1 MLDTNKSLIEN
12 SDYLKRLSL
21 ELKKKDLKEIDSN
34 LLYEVAYA
42 NTYLDVLISKSSNAS
57 LNTELLD
64 IKSVFD
70 TILASASYEE
80 VSKLKGSFDYKKLL
94 RCKYD
99 DVDKA
104 SYERSYAVSDSD
116 NVVSMYLKSRILAL
130 VEMGVLLT
138 LIGVSRIFTFDFLL
152 LPTTVKPLMHA
163 LEVTA
168 RLLMTALFLVKFISF
183 GVDLLYL
190 VVPAFSYLIDSKRF
204 VSSYARKSMEVCCGD
219 TVVYKKVK
227 DFDRIK
233 RNKVWLKT
241 MLGVE
246 SVLVDYPELLSELK
260 SLDSHLKE
268 LEEKD
273 KKNKDYYLSI
283 AKIEFLHDKYL
294 DLVVD

>member
-42 NTYLDVLISKSSNAS
+42 NTYLDVLLSKSNNAS

-80 VSKLKGSFDYKKLL
+80 VSELKGSFDYKKLL

-104 SYERSYAVSDSD
+104 SYERSYAVSGEA
-116 NVVSMYLKSRILAL
+116 NAIALYLKSRVLTL
-130 VEMGVLLT
+130 VMMGVFPLLMWFLGT
-138 LIGVSRIFTFDFLL
+138 DTFDFL
-152 LPTTVKPLMHA
+152 PSTVKPLMT
-163 LEVTA
+163 VTHI
-168 RLLMTALFLVKFISF
+168 LVVALFLVKFVSF

-190 VVPAFSYLIDSKRF
+190 TIPAFSYLVDSKRY
-204 VSSYARKSMEVCCGD
+204 VSSYARKSMEICCED

-227 DFDRIK
+227 DFNRIE
-233 RNKVWLKT
+233 RNKVWLKS

-246 SVLVDYPELLSELK
+246 SILVDYPELLSELK
-260 SLDSHLKE
+260 SLGSHLKE
-268 LEEKD
+268 LEEKG

-294 DLVVD
+294 ELVAD

>member
-42 NTYLDVLISKSSNAS
+42 NTYLDVLLSKSSNAS

-104 SYERSYAVSDSD
+104 SYERSYAVSGSA
-116 NVVSMYLKSRILAL
+116 NAVAMYLKNRVLTL
-130 VEMGVLLT
+130 VMMGVFPLLMWFLGT
-138 LIGVSRIFTFDFLL
+138 DTFHS
-152 LPTTVKPLMHA
+152 LPTVAKPLMT
-163 LEVTA
+163 VTHI
-168 RLLMTALFLVKFISF
+168 LVVALFLVKFISF
-183 GVDLLYL
+183 EVDLLYL
-190 VVPAFSYLIDSKRF
+190 VVPAFTYLVDSKRY
-204 VSSYARKSMEVCCGD
+204 VSSYARKSMEICCGD

-233 RNKVWLKT
+233 RNKVWLRA

-246 SVLVDYPELLSELK
+246 NIIVDYPELLSELE
-260 SLDSHLKE
+260 SLASHLKE
-268 LEEKD
+268 LEEKG
-273 KKNKDYYLSI
+273 KKNKEYYLSI

>member
-1 MLDTNKSLIEN
+1 MSDTNKSLIEN

-42 NTYLDVLISKSSNAS
+42 NTYLDVLLSKSNNAS

-94 RCKYD
+94 KCKYG

-104 SYERSYAVSDSD
+104 SYERSYAVSGSA
-116 NVVSMYLKSRILAL
+116 NAVAMYLKNRVLTL
-130 VEMGVLLT
+130 VMMGVLLT
-138 LIGVSRIFTFDFLL
+138 IVGISGIFTFDFL
-152 LPTTVKPLMHA
+152 PSTVKPLMTVMHI
-163 LEVTA
+163 
-168 RLLMTALFLVKFISF
+168 LMHILVVALFLVKFVSF

-190 VVPAFSYLIDSKRF
+190 VVPAFTYLVDSKRY

-227 DFDRIK
+227 DFDRIE
-233 RNKVWLKT
+233 RNKVWLET

-246 SVLVDYPELLSELK
+246 SILVDYPELLSELK

-268 LEEKD
+268 LEEKG
-273 KKNKDYYLSI
+273 KKNKEYYLSI

-294 DLVVD
+294 DLVAD

>member
-1 MLDTNKSLIEN
+1 VLDTNKSLIEN

-104 SYERSYAVSDSD
+104 SYERSYAVSGSA
-116 NVVSMYLKSRILAL
+116 NAIAMYLKSRILAL
-130 VEMGVLLT
+130 IVMGVLLT
-138 LIGVSRIFTFDFLL
+138 LMGFSGIFTFDFL
-152 LPTTVKPLMHA
+152 PPLMMS
-163 LEVTA
+163 TT
-168 RLLMTALFLVKFISF
+168 RILMVALFLVKFISF

-190 VVPAFSYLIDSKRF
+190 VVPAFTYLIDSKRF

-246 SVLVDYPELLSELK
+246 SILVDYPELLSELK

-273 KKNKDYYLSI
+273 KKNKDYFLSI